1 MDRRSA
7 VKGLLIF
14 AGSVAVLPSCVLEE
28 GKASIPLDHLDV
40 SAGEEELLAEVVETL
55 IPATDTPGAK
65 AMGLHLFTLKMLDDC
80 YSREDQ
86 QTFMTGMTAFAE
98 LAKEQTGKRFTKCSP
113 EQRQQVVASVN
124 TRQAPE
130 EVLTFYNILKGE
142 TIKGYLNSELVM
154 TTLRVYELVPGRY
167 EAYYPVTAEAQI
179 S

>member
-1 MDRRSA
+1 MDRRSV

-14 AGSVAVLPSCVLEE
+14 AGGVAVLPSCVLEE

-40 SAGEEELLAEVVETL
+40 SAEQEELLAEMVETIL
-55 IPATDTPGAK
+55 PATDTPGAK

-80 YSREDQ
+80 YGQEDQ
-86 QTFMTGMTAFAE
+86 QAFMQGMAAFAQ
-98 LAKEQTGKRFTKCSP
+98 LAKEQAGKRFTRCNP
-113 EQRQQVVASVN
+113 EQRQELIAAVN
-124 TRQAPE
+124 AGQAPE
-130 EVLTFYNILKGE
+130 EVLTFYRILKSE

-167 EAYYPVTAEAQI
+167 EAYYPVTVEAQI